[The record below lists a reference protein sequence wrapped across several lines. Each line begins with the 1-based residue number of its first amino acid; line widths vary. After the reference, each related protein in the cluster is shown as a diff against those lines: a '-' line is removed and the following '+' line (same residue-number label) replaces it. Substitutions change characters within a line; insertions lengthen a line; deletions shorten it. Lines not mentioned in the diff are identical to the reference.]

1 MIPASPGSS
10 SASSAQNSNKSFS
23 RVIEIPYNF
32 QKSEGGMF
40 LFLKLVLAHLI
51 ADFILQF
58 EELYQLKVR
67 SFLGHLAHAL
77 IHGIVSLLIL
87 FPYLN
92 EPVIWAFA
100 AGIVVIHLAQDLI
113 KYSFTKKKPA
123 NTFFYF
129 MADQACH
136 LLVLSAILLLPVS
149 HEVRGFPQFPLL
161 DSLYRTNAWTLY
173 AIFFILLTFAG
184 SYILNA
190 FTKSFFPGE
199 SPVFMIRSPEMI
211 HAIVERSLV
220 AGILLSRPP
229 LLMLALVPCVGLL
242 RLPFK
247 LLRNWTAFL
256 LSLIYAV
263 LMVLLFREI
272 L

>member
-1 MIPASPGSS
+1 
-10 SASSAQNSNKSFS
+10 
-23 RVIEIPYNF
+23 
-32 QKSEGGMF
+32 MF

-67 SFLGHLAHAL
+67 SFLGHLAHVL
-77 IHGIVSLLIL
+77 IHGIVSLVLL

-92 EPVIWAFA
+92 EPVIWVFV
-100 AGIVVIHLAQDLI
+100 AGVVIIHLTQDLI
-113 KYSFTKKKPA
+113 KYSFTQKKPV

-136 LLVLSAILLLPVS
+136 ILVLSAIFLLPIS
-149 HEVRGFPQFPLL
+149 HEVRGFPGIPLL
-161 DSLYRTNAWTLY
+161 DTLYKNNFWTLY

-190 FTKSFFPGE
+190 FTKSFIRGE
-199 SPVFMIRSPEMI
+199 SPVFLIRSQEMF
-211 HAIVERSLV
+211 HAIFERSAV
-220 AGILLSRPP
+220 AWILLTNTSPFAA
-229 LLMLALVPCVGLL
+229 ALVPFIGIF

-247 LLRNWTAFL
+247 LLRSWKAFL
-256 LSLIYAV
+256 LSMSYAV
-263 LMVLLFREI
+263 LIVLLFWKI
-272 L
+272 F

>member
-1 MIPASPGSS
+1 MTY
-10 SASSAQNSNKSFS
+10 NSGKL
-23 RVIEIPYNF
+23 
-32 QKSEGGMF
+32 GDGMF

-67 SFLGHLAHAL
+67 SFLGQLAHVL
-77 IHGIVSLLIL
+77 IHGLVSLAIL

-92 EPVIWAFA
+92 EPVIWAFV
-100 AGIVVIHLAQDLI
+100 AGIVLVHLAQDLT
-113 KYSFTKKKPA
+113 KYSFTKKNPA

-136 LLVLSAILLLPVS
+136 ILVLSAIFLLPVS
-149 HEVRGFPQFPLL
+149 HEVRGFPGLPLL
-161 DSLYRTNAWTLY
+161 DTLYRTNAWTLY

-190 FTKSFFPGE
+190 FSKSFLPGE
-199 SPVFMIRSPEMI
+199 SPLLMIRSQEMV
-211 HAIVERSLV
+211 HAFLERSLV
-220 AGILLSRPP
+220 AWFLLTNTSVVF
-229 LLMLALVPCVGLL
+229 LALVPLVGLF

-247 LLRNWTAFL
+247 MLRNWKAFL
-256 LSLIYAV
+256 LSLNYAV
-263 LMVLLFREI
+263 LLVLLFWKA

>member
-1 MIPASPGSS
+1 
-10 SASSAQNSNKSFS
+10 
-23 RVIEIPYNF
+23 
-32 QKSEGGMF
+32 MF

-58 EELYQLKVR
+58 EELYQLKIR

-77 IHGIVSLLIL
+77 IHGIISLVLL

-100 AGIVVIHLAQDLI
+100 AGIVIIHLTQDLI
-113 KYSFTKKKPA
+113 KYAFTQKNPA

-136 LLVLSAILLLPVS
+136 ILVLSAIFLLPVS
-149 HEVRGFPQFPLL
+149 HEIRGFPGSLLL
-161 DSLYRTNAWTLY
+161 DAIYRTNAWTLY
-173 AIFFILLTFAG
+173 TIFFILLTFAG

-190 FTKSFFPGE
+190 FTKSFIPGE
-199 SPVFMIRSPEMI
+199 SPVFLIRSQEMF
-211 HAIVERSLV
+211 HAIFERSLV
-220 AGILLSRPP
+220 AWLLLTNTS
-229 LLMLALVPCVGLL
+229 LFAVALVPLVGLF

-247 LLRNWTAFL
+247 LLRSWKAFL
-256 LSLIYAV
+256 LSISYAV
-263 LMVLLFREI
+263 LIVLLFWKI
-272 L
+272 F

>member
-1 MIPASPGSS
+1 
-10 SASSAQNSNKSFS
+10 
-23 RVIEIPYNF
+23 
-32 QKSEGGMF
+32 MF

-51 ADFILQF
+51 ADFVLQF

-67 SFLGHLAHAL
+67 SFLGHFAHAL
-77 IHGIVSLLIL
+77 IHGIISLALL

-100 AGIVVIHLAQDLI
+100 AGIVVIHLTQDLI
-113 KYSFTKKKPA
+113 KYFFTQKNPA

-136 LLVLSAILLLPVS
+136 ILVLSAIFLLPIS
-149 HEVRGFPQFPLL
+149 HEVRGFPEIPLL
-161 DSLYRTNAWTLY
+161 DTLYKNNFWTLY

-190 FTKSFFPGE
+190 FTKSFILGE
-199 SPVFMIRSPEMI
+199 SPVFLIRSQEMF
-211 HAIVERSLV
+211 HAILERSLIAWLLLANASLFAV
-220 AGILLSRPP
+220 AV
-229 LLMLALVPCVGLL
+229 VPFVGLF

-247 LLRNWTAFL
+247 LLRSWKAFL
-256 LSLIYAV
+256 LSASYAV
-263 LMVLLFREI
+263 LIVLLFWKI
-272 L
+272 F